1 MGGTANKKDLY
12 IYIYGFFPKELS
24 TRSIDMFGS
33 KMVKHLNAVNNVGHG
48 GYLKK
53 RVQTQSF
60 VRNNTGRKC
69 YLCAVCWI
77 NMSRM
82 ECQQRYEFKYCLPY

>member
-1 MGGTANKKDLY
+1 MIINDGRLVVTGNERWAAPPTKKTY

-53 RVQTQSF
+53 KSTDTKLR
-60 VRNNTGRKC
+60 
-69 YLCAVCWI
+69 
-77 NMSRM
+77 
-82 ECQQRYEFKYCLPY
+82 